1 MRRGRI
7 VVAVVAVVVG
17 LAAVPAPAADGS
29 YRVLLTNDDGIDAE
43 GIEAAASI
51 LAADPAYEVTVVAPS
66 TQESGSG
73 TALVIGRDVEVR
85 PHRKVAGCRAWA
97 VAATPATAVRLG
109 VTALMAS
116 APPDLVVSG
125 INRGENV
132 GRSAWYSGTVG
143 AAREGVLAGVP
154 ALACSLELDWTDPR
168 PDYAGAARW
177 LKALVDA
184 IRGRGLPA
192 DVYLNVNVPRDVAAV
207 HGFRWARMGLAPPET
222 SVFEMVGGEDGARL
236 YRSRW
241 RPPLNGAPGTDIRA
255 LAAGWVSVVPLGLD
269 QTDYPALAALG
280 ELEPV
285 SPEAPPDTAASGQ
298 AAAPAR

>member
-1 MRRGRI
+1 MRRGQT
-7 VVAVVAVVVG
+7 VVAVVLVVVG
-17 LAAVPAPAADGS
+17 LAAVPAGAAEGP

-43 GIEAAASI
+43 GIAAAAAI

-66 TQESGSG
+66 AQQSGSG

-85 PHRKVAGCRAWA
+85 PHREIAGCRAWA

-154 ALACSLELDWTDPR
+154 ALACSVELDWNDPR

-184 IRGRGLPA
+184 IRGRRLPA
-192 DVYLNVNVPRDVAAV
+192 DVYLNVNVPRDVAAI
-207 HGFRWARMGLAPPET
+207 HGFRWARMGLAPPEM
-222 SVFEMVGGEDGARL
+222 SVFEMVGGDDGARL

-241 RPPLNGAPGTDIRA
+241 RPPRNGAPGTDIRA

-285 SPEAPPDTAASGQ
+285 VPEAPPETAASGQ
-298 AAAPAR
+298 AAAPGR